1 MKKLLA
7 LALSIASLGFVGS
20 TAEAKTPSNSPTIT
34 VAANALL
41 APQFGRQDRGRQDRG
56 RQDRWDRRDNHRA
69 RTTIQ
74 TRYVRF
80 GWRVYRET
88 YLIRFFPN
96 GRVETRLISRE
107 RVR

>member
-7 LALSIASLGFVGS
+7 LALASIGFVGS
-20 TAEAKTPSNSPTIT
+20 TAEAKASSNSPTT
-34 VAANALL
+34 TMAAQAV
-41 APQFGRQDRGRQDRG
+41 APQFGRQEWERQDRG
-56 RQDRWDRRDNHRA
+56 RQDRWGRRDNHRLPPVM
-69 RTTIQ
+69 TQ
-74 TRYVRF
+74 TRYVRY

-88 YLIRFFPN
+88 YQIRCFPN